1 MLVCFAG
8 TLNSPEILCLAA
20 ELVMMLGTAQEITKL
35 PFLIKSLTWRDKPTR
50 PTVKTTSGF
59 KLIAFKESNAG
70 ALETIPD
77 PTH

>member
-1 MLVCFAG
+1 M
-8 TLNSPEILCLAA
+8 I
-20 ELVMMLGTAQEITKL
+20 LGTAQEITKL

-77 PTH
+77 PTHWCGGSTITGQSSAFPSSCA